1 MEVRIEHTKLKLL
14 FSYLLHIDGLKQLF
28 YLAYAFMGQEF
39 MKGSAGWLISYPRA
53 GPSWGQRMYFQG
65 GCLSRVSGT

>member
-1 MEVRIEHTKLKLL
+1 MKQVKPGERMEVRIEHTKLKLL

-39 MKGSAGWLISYPRA
+39 MKGSAG
-53 GPSWGQRMYFQG
+53 
-65 GCLSRVSGT
+65 